1 MDTDC
6 QVLVTVGGDQQQS
19 LMNWLGLSLTS
30 QKLHALI
37 AQEGLDEVRY
47 KLQMYRSGDFWVPTG
62 GIKKGRNGRSTS
74 NHYSPEHGFLAE
86 ESDPAT
92 AYAVTDAV
100 YRGIAHLRQAAFS
113 TEKTPGLGSVP
124 AFQG

>member
-30 QKLHALI
+30 QKLYALI

-62 GIKKGRNGRSTS
+62 GIKKEEMDVPPVITILLVGFSGSGKSSPNG
-74 NHYSPEHGFLAE
+74 
-86 ESDPAT
+86 
-92 AYAVTDAV
+92 
-100 YRGIAHLRQAAFS
+100 
-113 TEKTPGLGSVP
+113 
-124 AFQG
+124 

>member
-1 MDTDC
+1 MMKMDTDC
-6 QVLVTVGGDQQQS
+6 QVLVTTVGGDQQQS

-62 GIKKGRNGRSTS
+62 GIKKEEMDVPPVITILLVGFSGSGKSSPNG
-74 NHYSPEHGFLAE
+74 
-86 ESDPAT
+86 
-92 AYAVTDAV
+92 
-100 YRGIAHLRQAAFS
+100 
-113 TEKTPGLGSVP
+113 
-124 AFQG
+124 